1 MDTRP
6 RAKMTEGD
14 IRVGELGEDPDIGR
28 VLKLGSF
35 RSVLR
40 WRWLVK
46 GDIRTAILD
55 NLYLLCYFSLYWCVW
70 VYDNGVG
77 V

>member
-1 MDTRP
+1 MGPRA

-14 IRVGELGEDPDIGR
+14 IRVGEFGEYTDIGR
-28 VLKLGSF
+28 VLKLGSC
-35 RSVLR
+35 RSALC

-55 NLYLLCYFSLYWCVW
+55 RLYLLCYFSLS
-70 VYDNGVG
+70 
-77 V
+77 